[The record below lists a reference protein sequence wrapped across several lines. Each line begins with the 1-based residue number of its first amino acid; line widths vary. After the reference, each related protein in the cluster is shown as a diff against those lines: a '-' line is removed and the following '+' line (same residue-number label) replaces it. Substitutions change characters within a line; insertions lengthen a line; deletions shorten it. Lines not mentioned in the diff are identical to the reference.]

1 MRFILG
7 PLDGTEEV
15 DDSICSLQPP
25 FCRHKKMNG
34 KWSMLSVVP
43 QHVYSAGKESVIIF
57 NLG

>member
-1 MRFILG
+1 MGLKKWMIPF
-7 PLDGTEEV
+7 V
-15 DDSICSLQPP
+15 SLQLP

-43 QHVYSAGKESVIIF
+43 QHVCSAGKESVITF